1 MLDPHAF
8 LCASLAIPPGR
19 KMRSRLLFTPP
30 SQNAFDLLLLSE
42 QTRHFYAFTF
52 HQRICWSHRHL
63 SMPYVT
69 VVPRSSTSFGKS
81 IVHVRRTA

>member
-30 SQNAFDLLLLSE
+30 SQNTFDLPLLSE
-42 QTRHFYAFTF
+42 QTRHFHTFTF

-69 VVPRSSTSFGKS
+69 FVPQSSKASGKS
-81 IVHVRRTA
+81 IMQFPRTA